1 MASWSVHDTNAFSI
15 AGHIVLPAQRSRSSA
30 PAHHTCRHPPPAAA
44 TFMTVPTDDDRRQKA
59 LRIATTTATTTTS
72 LSMVSAVMSP
82 PDVPAGEED
91 NEPPG
96 DNGVY
101 DLTNESDHASFLA
114 EHPDD
119 LVVLKVYAPW
129 CRACKA
135 LSPKFASLAR
145 DDALSNTPIVFAQL
159 SIQHNKDFIKSLGV
173 LALPTVQFYVAGR
186 LVDTFACGPSKF
198 PTLKRKLAA
207 LIADNVGIDG
217 HLKPSAYEQDDD
229 NDDDSVASTEEQS
242 DWSDEDRA
250 MIANIPY
257 FTKLSLADR
266 DSAMEQAHTMTFP
279 AGAVILREG
288 APGDTFFVIQEGEV
302 ELCQQTNR
310 DPLSGYL
317 GTVINQLEKGNF
329 FGERALITGEMN
341 AASVRAATDVKVY
354 AFHKDTF
361 PASSVLSGRTRE
373 MTPNLSLDD
382 KYGVTSN
389 ILERAMVKQ
398 LRDLSLAN
406 QVRGSVNT
414 PRSLEED
421 DLLAANGAATPPTTN
436 KTPTLSSS
444 YLSSIT
450 SSSSSIAAEDS
461 LIQVNKDDIFSLVTR
476 MKRIRHVGNCFD
488 YIRDTGATWPS
499 ARRQLLVDRLSTSQK
514 SEFVEIF
521 EIMDVNHDGRID
533 LAELRR
539 LKESIGEEDDDEDD
553 VFATTAAGS
562 KAMEKKLQMKE
573 MTFDDYMG
581 LMAEAEFYTLFRE
594 IFQQLDRN
602 RSGFLKAIDL
612 EKVLCGVRD
621 LISDDRNS
629 VIDVEDK
636 DMLIDYEQ
644 FTRML
649 LGTTLVDKAQP

>member
-1 MASWSVHDTNAFSI
+1 
-15 AGHIVLPAQRSRSSA
+15 
-30 PAHHTCRHPPPAAA
+30 
-44 TFMTVPTDDDRRQKA
+44 MTVPTDDRRQTA
-59 LRIATTTATTTTS
+59 PRIGTTTTATTTTTS

-91 NEPPG
+91 GEPPG

-217 HLKPSAYEQDDD
+217 NLKPSAYEQDDD

-354 AFHKDTF
+354 AFHKDNF

-421 DLLAANGAATPPTTN
+421 DLLTANGAATPPTTN
-436 KTPTLSSS
+436 NTPKTPTLSSS

-450 SSSSSIAAEDS
+450 SSRSSIAAEDS

-476 MKRIRHVGNCFD
+476 MKRIRHVSNCFD
-488 YIRDTGATWPS
+488 YIRDTGASWPS
-499 ARRQLLVDRLSTSQK
+499 ARRQLLVDRLSDAQK

-533 LAELRR
+533 VAELRR
-539 LKESIGEEDDDEDD
+539 LKESIGAEDDDEDD
-553 VFATTAAGS
+553 VLATADGS
-562 KAMEKKLQMKE
+562 KAMEKKLEMKE
-573 MTFDDYMG
+573 MTIDDYMG
-581 LMAEAEFYTLFRE
+581 LMAEAKFYRLFSE
-594 IFQQLDRN
+594 IFQQLDRK
-602 RSGFLKAIDL
+602 RSGFVKAIDL
-612 EKVLCGVRD
+612 ERVLCGVRD

-649 LGTTLVDKAQP
+649 LGTALVDKPQP

>member
-1 MASWSVHDTNAFSI
+1 MRVSSAALASFLLLALSANGTNGFSI
-15 AGHIVLPAQRSRSSA
+15 FPAAHQRRSVRHQQPSA
-30 PAHHTCRHPPPAAA
+30 PAATAAA
-44 TFMTVPTDDDRRQKA
+44 SLFKIQHPEDRRT
-59 LRIATTTATTTTS
+59 RITTTTS
-72 LSMVSAVMSP
+72 TQLSVSTDVVLTP
-82 PDVPAGEED
+82 PDMPPAEDDLVPPG
-91 NEPPG
+91 NG

-101 DLTNESDHASFLA
+101 DLTNELDYAAFLA
-114 EHPDD
+114 DHPDS
-119 LVVLKVYAPW
+119 LVVMKVYAPW

-135 LSPKFASLAR
+135 LAPKFSGLAR
-145 DDALSNTPIVFAQL
+145 DEALDHTPIVFAQF
-159 SIQHNKDFIKSLGV
+159 SVQHNKDFVKSLGV
-173 LALPTVQFYVAGR
+173 LALPTVKFYVAGR
-186 LVDTFACGPSKF
+186 EVDTFACGPSKF

-207 LIADNVGIDG
+207 LIGETVGLDG
-217 HLKPSAYEQDDD
+217 RLKPSAYEDDADDD
-229 NDDDSVASTEEQS
+229 DSSSVASTEEQS
-242 DWSDEDRA
+242 DWSDTDRN

-257 FTKLSLADR
+257 FTKLNLADR
-266 DSAMEQAHTMTFP
+266 DYALEQAHTMTFP

-288 APGDTFFVIQEGEV
+288 TPGDTFFVIKDGEV

-354 AFHKDTF
+354 AFHKDCF

-373 MTPNLSLDD
+373 TAPNLSLDD

-389 ILERAMVKQ
+389 IMEQAMVKQ

-421 DLLAANGAATPPTTN
+421 DLLLTPP

-444 YLSSIT
+444 YLSSIASAT
-450 SSSSSIAAEDS
+450 TGPTTGAAAGTTADDDDEEDDES
-461 LIQVNKDDIFSLVTR
+461 LIQVNKDDIFALVTR
-476 MKRIRHVGNCFD
+476 MQRIRHVSNCFD
-488 YIRDTGATWPS
+488 YIRNTGATWPS
-499 ARRQLLVDRLSTSQK
+499 PRRQLLVDRLSVSQK
-514 SEFVEIF
+514 SEFMEIF
-521 EIMDVNHDGRID
+521 EIMDANHDGRID
-533 LAELRR
+533 LTELQR
-539 LKESIGEEDDDEDD
+539 LKESIGEDEM
-553 VFATTAAGS
+553 VVAATTM
-562 KAMEKKLQMKE
+562 KQKE
-573 MTFDDYMG
+573 MSFDDYMG

-594 IFQQLDRN
+594 IFQQLDRDQT
-602 RSGFLKAIDL
+602 GFVKAIDL
-612 EKVLCGVRD
+612 EKILGGVRD

-649 LGTTLVDKAQP
+649 LGTTLVG